1 MIAKR
6 PWVVTQNDY
15 AVPGIAGADGEYVI
29 EEVANNADKNAE
41 FIVKAVN
48 AHDALVAALKLVAYR
63 YESGDIGDLIYDMP
77 EIEAALEQVK

>member
-48 AHDALVAALKLVAYR
+48 PMGAAR
-63 YESGDIGDLIYDMP
+63 
-77 EIEAALEQVK
+77 